1 MRKSGSASIS
11 SLVLLMIG
19 GLSGCGGGGGEPG
32 GSPHAGND
40 ATTRLHPE
48 TYVESWT
55 KCADEWAT
63 CTVSG
68 TTQVRYGLNGTWA
81 TRTATGS
88 IGCNNDVFGDPLP
101 GADKICEYQTLTP
114 VPDPGP
120 APSPPPA
127 PAPAP
132 VPAPSP
138 APAPAP
144 APTPA
149 PSWTKCADEWGTC
162 TFTGTTQVRYGLNG
176 TWVTRTAT
184 SSIGCNNDVF
194 GDPLPG
200 ADKICEYAST
210 SPSPSPAPAPAPSP
224 SPAPAPAPTPAPTP
238 GLPAPVPA
246 GVAMTM
252 SCVEGGN
259 TQCSGRSL
267 IRIDNGV
274 TLTSSGVQSY
284 GRSTNDLA
292 TPIVHPTTAY
302 GLAPASGGLAEV
314 RVAKASDGTISSP
327 ALLLSNLGISW
338 DGRVER
344 PIIVETFR
352 TTQGRVQI
360 DGSGMITSGALP
372 GHTNLSFYDFASRGT
387 AGTQLHYANNSYFP
401 RSDPSRCS
409 PDMNPCPTTETGGM
423 HRQGGDWQA
432 GGTIPHSAGISRL
445 HGDGDVHAG
454 DGPPDANGNP
464 TILPGGNG
472 PGVPFP
478 GSKGY
483 RHLTNWSYQYANL
496 GAWLTQD
503 TVQIVEWTAGAG
515 TDEHNQSR
523 SGMVAFGAVT
533 DPASVPASGS
543 ATYAGQ
549 VYGWYASNGTA
560 EASFFRGNALVTVN
574 FSTRQVTIS
583 MQNTRVDD
591 ATGASVPVTLTAAV
605 GMGPAGTNVANY
617 LNGPASNGTLSGG
630 IGGRYFGPV
639 VSAGTRGAGPAEIG
653 GTFSL
658 FNSSTRATAVG
669 GFIGRKQ

>member
-1 MRKSGSASIS
+1 
-11 SLVLLMIG
+11 
-19 GLSGCGGGGGEPG
+19 
-32 GSPHAGND
+32 
-40 ATTRLHPE
+40 
-48 TYVESWT
+48 
-55 KCADEWAT
+55 
-63 CTVSG
+63 
-68 TTQVRYGLNGTWA
+68 
-81 TRTATGS
+81 
-88 IGCNNDVFGDPLP
+88 
-101 GADKICEYQTLTP
+101 
-114 VPDPGP
+114 
-120 APSPPPA
+120 
-127 PAPAP
+127 
-132 VPAPSP
+132 
-138 APAPAP
+138 
-144 APTPA
+144 
-149 PSWTKCADEWGTC
+149 
-162 TFTGTTQVRYGLNG
+162 
-176 TWVTRTAT
+176 
-184 SSIGCNNDVF
+184 
-194 GDPLPG
+194 
-200 ADKICEYAST
+200 
-210 SPSPSPAPAPAPSP
+210 
-224 SPAPAPAPTPAPTP
+224 
-238 GLPAPVPA
+238 
-246 GVAMTM
+246 MTM
-252 SCVEGGN
+252 SCVEGGS

-274 TLTSSGVQSY
+274 TLTSSGVQAY

-314 RVAKASDGTISSP
+314 RVAKAADGTISSP

-360 DGSGMITSGALP
+360 DASGMITSGALP
-372 GHTNLSFYDFASRGT
+372 GHANLSFYDFATRGT

-432 GGTIPHSAGISRL
+432 GGTIPHSASISRL

-533 DPASVPASGS
+533 DPASVPTSGS

-549 VYGWYASNGTA
+549 VYGWYAPNGTA

-574 FSTRQVTIS
+574 FATRQVTITV
-583 MQNTRVDD
+583 QNTRVDD
-591 ATGASVPVTLTAAV
+591 ATGAAVPVALAASV
-605 GMGPAGTNVANY
+605 GMGAAGTNVANY

-639 VSAGTRGAGPAEIG
+639 VTAGTSGVGPAEIG